1 MSDPNFGSYPGLS
14 QSFANVRSMYPHM
27 GGRVSPQIQT
37 NSDFT
42 EYMRYTHLA
51 NMQGGYAPYGASRI
65 GVHQESIR
73 NQYAHMP
80 IEPLRSGIN
89 SAFGAVQ
96 TLAMANRGISM
107 TGTGLNYMSNLVGT
121 GNAFGAKLAQAGGLL
136 STNSAGVTALTR
148 GLTTASKYA
157 ADLSIPVLS
166 KVGAFGLGTA
176 AKIAGGALGGGLPG
190 IIAMEILQRSIGA
203 GINRI
208 QSKRREVVDM
218 QDALSGA
225 NFYGTDM
232 AYAGSPNL
240 SSRSARD
247 IARAFKLETKTNKR
261 FHEGELDSVM
271 RYSMENG
278 LMEGH
283 TGNSGQFASR
293 VMSLAKVAKN
303 LMELGAGISAKD
315 AMDLQGMASKLGIT
329 GNQLVKGG
337 LVKNIV
343 NAAKISGVTLN
354 EAMARSTEAGAQ
366 YLTMGFSANQGASL
380 SAYSTRAAAT
390 MVNNGMLTDEQ
401 LFRLGGKGG
410 IENAVFRAGT
420 IGMQNNSQLLA
431 MSSLKFSGG
440 NIISDSRIIDE
451 FKAGRLSFD
460 DLTRM
465 AKRNMSALQD
475 ASIDKKD
482 QKKLLGAIEAA
493 MPDLIRDISSK
504 MSSEQQMAMA
514 GDAILQRAKGAGGI
528 DAAINEYFGED
539 TQARDA
545 FKQYAKNFRATSHSL
560 AKQDA
565 LAETE
570 KLKNALLAKSDRGVF
585 ARAATA
591 TEKAFDNIG
600 DAISYGIGLDYLSD
614 KIVNT
619 EQVQMEGA
627 AGYYGGIDENSLLS
641 RYQSSV
647 TGSSRYINTSNL
659 EKFLNGTNLDV
670 FKSLG
675 GGAGGYSGFSGID
688 ELQTKI
694 KNLKIT
700 KKLDE
705 HGILTS
711 TDIRDADKFD
721 ELGFRLE
728 HNQDEGLFF
737 GDLDQDLLDRLTGQY
752 YSDSTTNEILNIGNT
767 RYQLEDTRGLVA
779 GLEMGKVYMAMDNK
793 SALEDFNS
801 RRLGLFGSKK
811 EEDITK
817 RDNIAKMEKYID
829 QELEAYTSTGLTKNM
844 GTSYFIGQI
853 NKLKNNY
860 GLNDSEAREILANR
874 FNMYIN
880 SQDPKD
886 QSKKKAAAQL
896 IEEGKDTL
904 NSFTIKPPPGL
915 YDYTGDAS
923 SLNIFLQDIA
933 QEQKSTLAAHE
944 TNFGPSGTKDLLI
957 ALGGGDSDKFAD
969 MTDAEFIQHIG
980 GKVLPNGRK
989 FSSTTTDQ
997 LLAIKNKL
1005 KNSSPDERKK
1015 ILAGLKNTALVAASD
1030 KDSKMSM
1037 EDILNTT
1044 DAIAARKAALE
1055 NLIGPGSSQQMK
1067 EMSAMLGD
1075 DTKARDNY
1083 IKTIKGKA
1091 DADGFTLGDILS
1103 RKDQD
1108 SLSSGSREAIRK
1120 ALGEYN
1126 ALSNNAD
1133 KDTKLKEILNKV
1145 AIEMGQSKK
1154 GKDKD
1159 AQNLPNIMDRIATGL
1174 TDFNTHVKQIAV
1186 GVGSDKPVTIK
1197 LVGGTQ

>member
-51 NMQGGYAPYGASRI
+51 NMQGGYAPYGASRV
-65 GVHQESIR
+65 GVHQEAIQ
-73 NQYAHMP
+73 NQFKYIP
-80 IEPLRSGIN
+80 IEPLRSGID
-89 SAFGAVQ
+89 SAFNTVKAIGAADLSIAGLSN
-96 TLAMANRGISM
+96 TLG
-107 TGTGLNYMSNLVGT
+107 YMSRLSAGT
-121 GNAFGAKLAQAGGLL
+121 QFGAKLGTA
-136 STNSAGVTALTR
+136 STFLGTQNGASALTR
-148 GLTTASKYA
+148 GLTTAAKYA
-157 ADLSIPVLS
+157 GDLKIPLLS
-166 KVGAFGLGTA
+166 RVSAFGLGTA
-176 AKIAGGALGGGLPG
+176 AKIAGGVLGGGLPG
-190 IIAMEILQRSIGA
+190 LIAMEVLQRSIGA

-240 SSRSARD
+240 SARSARD
-247 IARAFKLETKTNKR
+247 IARAFKLETKTNRR

-366 YLTMGFSANQGASL
+366 YLTMGFSANQGAAL

-545 FKQYAKNFRATSHSL
+545 FKQYAKNFRATSHAL

-585 ARAATA
+585 SRALTA
-591 TEKAFDNIG
+591 VETDMEQIG
-600 DAISYGIGLDYLSD
+600 EIMANGFGLNYLSD
-614 KIVNT
+614 KMVNT

-659 EKFLNGTNLDV
+659 EKFLNGTDLNI
-670 FKSLG
+670 FKTLG
-675 GGAGGYSGFSGID
+675 GGTAYSGLD
-688 ELQTKI
+688 EISEIQGKI
-694 KNLKIT
+694 K
-700 KKLDE
+700 
-705 HGILTS
+705 GINKR
-711 TDIRDADKFD
+711 DIRDDDALKKI
-721 ELGFRLE
+721 GFRLE
-728 HNQDEGLFF
+728 YNQDEGMLF
-737 GDLDQDLLDRLTGQY
+737 GDMDQDLIDRLSGQF
-752 YSDSTTNEILNIGNT
+752 YSDSTTNSMLNLFNK
-767 RYQLEDTRGLVA
+767 RNKEEDKAGLIA
-779 GLEMGKVYMAMDNK
+779 GLEMGKVYMTMDNK
-793 SALEDFNS
+793 SDLEDFNS
-801 RRLGLFGSKK
+801 RRLGLFGSNK
-811 EEDITK
+811 EEDIAERQK
-817 RDNIAKMEKYID
+817 IAKMEMYID
-829 QELEAYTSTGLTKNM
+829 QELEAYTSTGAAKNM

-853 NKLKNNY
+853 NKLKKNY
-860 GLNDSEAREILANR
+860 GLNDSDAREILANR
-874 FNMYIN
+874 LNRYIN
-880 SQDPKD
+880 SDDPKE
-886 QSKKKAAAQL
+886 QNKKKAAAQL
-896 IEEGKDTL
+896 IEEGKDAL
-904 NSFTIKPPPGL
+904 NAFTIKPDTGA

-923 SLNIFLQDIA
+923 SLDVFLQDIA
-933 QEQKSTLAAHE
+933 QEQKSTLEGHDTHFGKGGT
-944 TNFGPSGTKDLLI
+944 TNLLM
-957 ALGGGDSDKFAD
+957 ALGSIDDKSVNQ
-969 MTDAEFIQHIG
+969 TDETFLETIG
-980 GKVLPNGRK
+980 KSVLPNGTR
-989 FSSTTTDQ
+989 FSERTTKQ
-997 LLAIKNKL
+997 LLAIKNKI
-1005 KNSSPDERKK
+1005 KDSSPEERKK
-1015 ILAGLKNTALVAASD
+1015 ILAGLKNRKLIADSD
-1030 KDSKMSM
+1030 KELKMSM
-1037 EDILNTT
+1037 EDIINTDT
-1044 DAIAARKAALE
+1044 AFLDTNAAYQ
-1055 NLIGPGSSQQMK
+1055 NLKGPGASDQMIA
-1067 EMSAMLGD
+1067 MSAMLGSD
-1075 DTKARDNY
+1075 NAARDTY
-1083 IKTIKGKA
+1083 IKEIKGKA
-1091 DADGFTLGDILS
+1091 DKDSFTLGDILS
-1103 RKDQD
+1103 KKDQA
-1108 SLSSGSREAIRK
+1108 SLSGGSREAIRQ

-1126 ALSNNAD
+1126 ALSKEAD